1 MAKIVHYINLDA
13 AVERRLAIE
22 KSFQDTLPHEWQLK
36 KFPAITV
43 RDVENVPGN
52 IIPGQK
58 ACFSSHRK
66 AIQSTLENDDDEMIV
81 EDDCHFSKH
90 AFGIIDDVTKRLDEN
105 SWDLLFL
112 EVGIADPRQMIEL
125 KLQRNRLAETREI
138 ALLDLSTLQ
147 FFGGL
152 SYLINKKS
160 KQKFVRCLDRFVR
173 LDANIDIV
181 FRHLIQTGE
190 LKGSVVFPFVTTPS
204 EHAKISWQNDSTDSA
219 GTDIWLAFRNL
230 MFLDRNLDEVAAVV
244 SEFEQNFCD
253 TESRIFGSI
262 VATCVSPRF
271 KPR

>member
-1 MAKIVHYINLDA
+1 
-13 AVERRLAIE
+13 
-22 KSFQDTLPHEWQLK
+22 
-36 KFPAITV
+36 
-43 RDVENVPGN
+43 
-52 IIPGQK
+52 
-58 ACFSSHRK
+58 
-66 AIQSTLENDDDEMIV
+66 MIV

-190 LKGSVVFPFVTTPS
+190 LKGSVVFHSLQRPPNTLKYRGRMIPL
-204 EHAKISWQNDSTDSA
+204 NSA